1 MEEEKEIYGV
11 LETSER
17 KDKWILWQ
25 VEDLVAQRWSSVFC
39 SPTKQVIV
47 REMVRMLEE
56 RKAEKKE
63 FRVMIIGV
71 VEGESLLDV
80 KEMVLL

>member
-25 VEDLVAQRWSSVFC
+25 VEDLVAQRWSPVFC
-39 SPTKQVIV
+39 SPTKNVIV

>member
-17 KDKWILWQ
+17 KEKWLLWQ
-25 VEDLVAQRWSSVFC
+25 VEDLVAQRWSPVFC

-47 REMVRMLEE
+47 REMVRMLKE

-63 FRVMIIGV
+63 FRVLIIGI
-71 VEGESLLDV
+71 VEGESLLGM
-80 KEMVLL
+80 KEVVLL

>member
-1 MEEEKEIYGV
+1 MEEEKETYSV

-25 VEDLVAQRWSSVFC
+25 VEDLVAQRWSPVFC

>member
-25 VEDLVAQRWSSVFC
+25 VEDLVAQRWSPVFC

-63 FRVMIIGV
+63 FRVLIIGV

>member
-1 MEEEKEIYGV
+1 MEEGKEIYGV

-25 VEDLVAQRWSSVFC
+25 VEDLVAQRWSPVFC

-63 FRVMIIGV
+63 FRVLIIGV

>member
-17 KDKWILWQ
+17 KEKWILWQ
-25 VEDLVAQRWSSVFC
+25 VEDLVAQRWSPVFC
-39 SPTKQVIV
+39 SPTKRVIV

-71 VEGESLLDV
+71 VEGERLLDV